1 MDPLGWLH
9 KDRHQARQRQDPW
22 ADLCVVAT
30 VTGEGEPS
38 ARVLVVRELDLGTE
52 TASMSSAPWS
62 DQRHPETANPALGIF
77 VNASSPKVE
86 EFSRSSTVAVLIYLP
101 SVIVQYR
108 LRCTLN
114 AIDPVV
120 VHEAWQMRP
129 EVAKRMDWLY
139 ETHPQSTEIT
149 SRRTLLDA
157 VSSESGAQ
165 PLLAPESAVG
175 YLFQPFEVE
184 RLDLSRT
191 DAPHD
196 RRRYSAR
203 KGNWVEA
210 VLVP

>member
-1 MDPLGWLH
+1 MDPLGRLH
-9 KDRHQARQRQDPW
+9 KDRRQARQRQDPW
-22 ADLCVVAT
+22 AELCVVAT
-30 VTGEGEPS
+30 VTAGSEPS
-38 ARVLVVRELDLGTE
+38 ARVLVLRELALGIE
-52 TASMSSAPWS
+52 TTSPSAPQS
-62 DQRHPETANPALGIF
+62 DQRHTGTTTPALGIF
-77 VNASSPKVE
+77 VNASSPKVN
-86 EFSRSSTVAVLIYLP
+86 EFSHTSTVAVLIYLP
-101 SVIVQYR
+101 SVMVQYR

-120 VHEAWQMRP
+120 VREAWRMRP

-139 ETHPQSTEIT
+139 ETHPQSTEIA
-149 SRRTLLDA
+149 SRRMLLDA
-157 VSSESGAQ
+157 VSSESRAQ

-184 RLDLSRT
+184 RLDLSRA

-203 KGNWVEA
+203 EGDWVES

>member
-1 MDPLGWLH
+1 MDPLGRLH
-9 KDRHQARQRQDPW
+9 KDRRQARQRQDPW
-22 ADLCVVAT
+22 AELCIVAT
-30 VTGEGEPS
+30 VTASGEPS

-52 TASMSSAPWS
+52 TTSPSAPQS
-62 DQRHPETANPALGIF
+62 DDRHAGTANPALGIF

-86 EFSRSSTVAVLIYLP
+86 EFSHTSTVAVLIYLP
-101 SVIVQYR
+101 SVMVQYR

-114 AIDPVV
+114 TIDPVV
-120 VHEAWQMRP
+120 VREAWKMRP
-129 EVAKRMDWLY
+129 EVSKRMDWLY
-139 ETHPQSTEIT
+139 ETHPQSTEVA

-157 VSSESGAQ
+157 VSFESRGQ

-175 YLFQPFEVE
+175 YLFQPVEVE
-184 RLDLSRT
+184 RLDLGRG

-203 KGNWVEA
+203 ECDWVEA

>member
-1 MDPLGWLH
+1 MDPLGRLH
-9 KDRHQARQRQDPW
+9 KDRRQARQHQDPW
-22 ADLCVVAT
+22 AELCVVAT
-30 VTGEGEPS
+30 VTGKGEPS

-52 TASMSSAPWS
+52 TASVSAPQS
-62 DQRHPETANPALGIF
+62 DRRHTGATNPALGIF
-77 VNASSPKVE
+77 VNASSPKVD
-86 EFSRSSTVAVLIYLP
+86 EFSHSSTVAVLIYLP
-101 SVIVQYR
+101 SIMVQYR
-108 LRCTLN
+108 LRCALN
-114 AIDPVV
+114 AIDPLVV
-120 VHEAWQMRP
+120 REAWQMRP

-139 ETHPQSTEIT
+139 ETHSQSTQIT

-157 VSSESGAQ
+157 VSSESRAQ
-165 PLLAPESAVG
+165 PLLAPESAIG

-203 KGNWVEA
+203 EGDWVES